1 MLRIGLILNPIAGLG
16 GPAGLKGSD
25 GEASRQ
31 ALAKGF
37 APQAEPRVV
46 KVLTQL
52 SSITED
58 FQIITCGTKMGAD
71 ACRKAGV
78 ECLEVYAVAEETTA
92 QDTEEAAQILIAYPV
107 DILVFAGGDG
117 TARNICHVAGDR
129 CLVLGIPSG
138 VKMHSGVFAVT
149 PEAAADLLAMLCR
162 HQLVGT
168 MVSQVRDLDENEL
181 RAGHV
186 KTRYYGEML
195 TPCEGRYLQHVKCGG
210 VESEELVQADIA
222 AFIAETMQ
230 PGQTYVLG
238 SGSTIM
244 AVKNELGIDGT
255 LLGVDVVKDHQLI
268 AKDVDE
274 KQLYQLACESA
285 LVLFVTLIGGQGH
298 VFGRG
303 NQQLSARVITKIGQ
317 NNIRIIATKAKI
329 KTLEGR
335 PLIVDTGDE
344 TLDSQLS
351 GFKTI
356 ITGYDDSVVYP
367 MGNPEHCSRDEGI
380 RG

>member
-1 MLRIGLILNPIAGLG
+1 MLRIGLIVNPIAGLG

-25 GEASRQ
+25 GDAYKQ
-31 ALAKGF
+31 ALAMGF
-37 APQAEPRVV
+37 SPLAESRVV
-46 KVLTQL
+46 KVLKQL
-52 SSITED
+52 SSITQD
-58 FQIITCGTKMGAD
+58 FQVVTCAGKMGAD
-71 ACRKAGV
+71 ACRLSGV
-78 ECLEVYAVAEETTA
+78 PCFEVYEAEDESTAV
-92 QDTEEAAQILIAYPV
+92 DTERAAQLLIDHPV

-117 TARNICHVAGDR
+117 TARNIWNVVSDS

-149 PEAAADLLAMLCR
+149 PEAATDLLVMLSR

-168 MVSQVRDLDENEL
+168 MVSQVRDLDEDEL

-186 KTRYYGEML
+186 NTRYYGEML

-210 VESEELVQADIA
+210 IESEELVQADIA
-222 AFIAETMQ
+222 AFIVETML

-255 LLGVDVVKDHQLI
+255 LLGLDVIKDHELI

-274 KQLYQLACESA
+274 RQLYELSCQTP

-303 NQQLSARVITKIGQ
+303 NQQLSARVITKIGLQ
-317 NNIRIIATKAKI
+317 NIRIIATKAKI

-335 PLIVDTGDE
+335 PMIVDTGDE
-344 TLDSQLS
+344 HLDNQLS

-356 ITGYDDSVVYP
+356 ITGYDDTIAYP
-367 MGNPEHCSRDEGI
+367 LGNPEHFRQD
-380 RG
+380 